1 MGVCY
6 KIANHT
12 KRQFI
17 DPERIGGGESKLHAI
32 AYWDPGRVMAFAMT
46 DEWMGDHVSV
56 ESDNEP
62 DRIASYEDV
71 TPRMVRRYNMAAPTC
86 HVSQIVFHDAS
97 DVLTYTD
104 VSGRN

>member
-1 MGVCY
+1 
-6 KIANHT
+6 
-12 KRQFI
+12 
-17 DPERIGGGESKLHAI
+17 
-32 AYWDPGRVMAFAMT
+32 MAFAMT

-62 DRIASYEDV
+62 DRLASYEDV